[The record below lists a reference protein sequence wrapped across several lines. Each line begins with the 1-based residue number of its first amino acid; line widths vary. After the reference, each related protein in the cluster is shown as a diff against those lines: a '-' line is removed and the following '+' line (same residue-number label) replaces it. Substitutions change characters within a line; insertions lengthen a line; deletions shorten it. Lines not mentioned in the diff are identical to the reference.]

1 VNPSAQQ
8 VTGEIIANG
17 EVAADHCLL
26 SLELPL
32 SFPVPSPGQFVMVRT
47 YDGHDPMLGRPLGV
61 YGFHRNPN
69 HAVLNLLYRVCGK
82 GTMLLSRLKHGDR
95 LQILGPLG
103 RGFDVA
109 PGKKNIV
116 LVAGGVGIVPV
127 TYLAFHYSNLEQNAT
142 GRRIVGYLGAQ
153 CCDKLVGHERLGMYC
168 ADVKISTDDGS
179 SGCCGLVT
187 DMLRE
192 DLSLY
197 RSNDTAIYACG
208 PTAMMRAVADILK
221 DSNIPCQVSVEE
233 RMACGIGACLGCAVR
248 IAVPEGGVVYKRACQ
263 EGPVFDIRDVVWGE
277 GEGDTGCAPAEGTA
291 IGVEDQGGRD
301 S

>member
-1 VNPSAQQ
+1 MNPSAHQ
-8 VTGEIIANG
+8 VTGEIVANG
-17 EVAADHCLL
+17 EVAAEHFLL

-32 SFPVPSPGQFVMVRT
+32 SFPEPTPGQFVMVRT
-47 YDGHDPMLGRPLGV
+47 SGGHDPMLGRPLGV
-61 YGFHRNPN
+61 YGFHRNPR
-69 HAVLNLLYRVCGK
+69 HAVLDLLYRVCGK
-82 GTMLLSRLKHGDR
+82 GTTLLSRLKHGDR

-116 LVAGGVGIVPV
+116 LVAGGVGIVPL
-127 TYLAFHYSNLEQNAT
+127 TYLAFHYSTPEKNAP
-142 GRRIVGYLGAQ
+142 GRKIVGYLGAQ

-168 ADVKISTDDGS
+168 TDVKISTDDGS

-192 DLSLY
+192 DLAAY
-197 RSNDTAIYACG
+197 RENDTAIYACG

-221 DSNIPCQVSVEE
+221 DTDIPCQVSVEE

-248 IAVPEGGVVYKRACQ
+248 IAGPGGGTVYKRACQ
-263 EGPVFDIRDVVWGE
+263 EGPVFDIRDVVWDNGE
-277 GEGDTGCAPAEGTA
+277 TDNGCGPAEGTA
-291 IGVEDQGGRD
+291 TSGGDQGGRE